1 MDNGTLRKTLAAACL
16 AVVAVPFGVSAQ
28 EACSRYTV
36 QPGDTL
42 SSISR
47 TAYGDY
53 NFQRIFNANRDTIGG
68 NPNLIEKGTMLE
80 IPCLDGQVAADAE
93 SAEPAAPATAE
104 VVEEAEPATEVAAE
118 VATEPAAPAT
128 PAVAPLEKISFITGD
143 DYPPFADEQLS
154 GGGIITQLVRTAMVR
169 ANSGADVSIAFV
181 NDWGAHLDTLLPSG
195 AFDATFPWSLPDCSN
210 LGVLTAADAYRC
222 TDFAHSES
230 FYDIVDGYFAMKGSG
245 LEDAKSFDAFRG
257 KRICR
262 PDGHSLAW
270 LSTAGLAEPEITLVR
285 PVTVAECFSAL
296 AAGSVDV
303 VHIEVQVA
311 AEALDALGLKN
322 EAIENP
328 NLAHIKTLRV
338 FVHKQNPNADEII
351 ATINSGLAIMRQSGE
366 WYDIVS
372 AGLLEQAR
380 KVAPKS

>member
-1 MDNGTLRKTLAAACL
+1 MDNETLRKTLAAACFAL
-16 AVVAVPFGVSAQ
+16 AAVPLGASAQ
-28 EACSRYTV
+28 EACTRYTV
-36 QPGDTL
+36 QPGDSL

-47 TAYGDY
+47 SAYGDY
-53 NFQRIFNANRDTIGG
+53 NFQRIFSANRAAIGG
-68 NPNLIEKGTMLE
+68 NPNLIEKGTVLE
-80 IPCLDGQVAADAE
+80 IPCLDGQLAADAE
-93 SAEPAAPATAE
+93 VAEPAAPATAE
-104 VVEEAEPATEVAAE
+104 VVEEAEPAVEVTAE
-118 VATEPAAPAT
+118 AATEPAAPS
-128 PAVAPLEKISFITGD
+128 VAPLEKISFITGD
-143 DYPPFADEQLS
+143 DYPPFADEQLA

-195 AFDATFPWSLPDCSN
+195 AFDATFPWSLPDCGN

-222 TDFAHSES
+222 TDFEHSES

-245 LEDAKSFDAFRG
+245 LEDAKSFDAFLG

-270 LSTAGLAEPEITLVR
+270 LSSSGLSEPDITLVR

-296 AAGSVDV
+296 AAGTVDV

-311 AEALDALGLKN
+311 AEALDALRLKN
-322 EAIENP
+322 DAIENP

-338 FVHKQNPNADEII
+338 FVHKKNPNAGEII